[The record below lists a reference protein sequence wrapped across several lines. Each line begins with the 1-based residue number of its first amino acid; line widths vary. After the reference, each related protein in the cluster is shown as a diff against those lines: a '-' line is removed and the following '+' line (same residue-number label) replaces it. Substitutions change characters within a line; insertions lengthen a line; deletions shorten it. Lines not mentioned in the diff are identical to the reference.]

1 MSPGSPLRCEAQ
13 NFRLPLTN
21 RVEVLQTRHPPL
33 YCNQSEAWHNTTAAW
48 RGLEFEG
55 APCCVTLQEGYLN
68 CKSLQLFRRS
78 HRRQSMKPTRRSS
91 PFGAVVLLQRPL
103 RMQHEH
109 HDFRFSLIVL
119 AALACAFLLGTWMA
133 TKTIFFFLQEAQIR

>member
-1 MSPGSPLRCEAQ
+1 MFWGPRPRKCQNCPVREMSPGSPRCKAQ

-21 RVEVLQTRHPPL
+21 RVEVLQTR
-33 YCNQSEAWHNTTAAW
+33 
-48 RGLEFEG
+48 LEFEG
-55 APCCVTLQEGYLN
+55 APCCVTLQEGYMN

-91 PFGAVVLLQRPL
+91 PFGAVVLPQRPL